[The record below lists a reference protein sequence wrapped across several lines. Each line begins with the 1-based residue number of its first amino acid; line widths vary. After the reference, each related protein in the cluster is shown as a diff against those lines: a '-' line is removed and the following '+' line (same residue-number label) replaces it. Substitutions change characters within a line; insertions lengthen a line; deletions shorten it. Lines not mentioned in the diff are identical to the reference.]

1 MKKKTALIISGGVLN
16 PLFLHF
22 VVQKEQPDYVVVAD
36 AGLCVCKLADVWP
49 DCIVGDFDSVEQ
61 SVLADY
67 KGKTKI
73 VTHLP
78 EKDAT
83 DTELAIELA
92 LEQGCNRI
100 LLCGATGGRLD
111 HMLANLDLLKHI
123 LDRRIEGVL
132 LDEQNRITIHQA
144 SFSIRKTDSYG
155 TYFSLIPYSDVVEG
169 VTLQGFKYG
178 LSDATLQKG
187 RQSGLCVSNE
197 IIADIAQI
205 QFRTGVLLAIEAK
218 DK

>member
-1 MKKKTALIISGGVLN
+1 MKRKTALIISGGVLN
-16 PLFLHF
+16 PPFLRF
-22 VVQKEQPDYVVVAD
+22 IVQKEQPDYVVAAD
-36 AGLCVCKLADVWP
+36 AGLCICKMADVWP

-61 SVLADY
+61 SVLTVY
-67 KGKTKI
+67 QGKTKI

-92 LEQGCNRI
+92 MEEGCSRI

-111 HMLANLDLLKHI
+111 HMLANIDLLKHI
-123 LDRRIEGVL
+123 LDCGAEGIL
-132 LDEQNRITIHQA
+132 FDEQNRITIHQT
-144 SFSIRKTDSYG
+144 SFSVRKADSYG

-169 VTLQGFKYG
+169 VTLQGFKYA
-178 LSDATLQKG
+178 LSDVVLQKG

-197 IIADIAQI
+197 IIADIAHI
-205 QFRTGVLLAIEAK
+205 QFRAGIVLAIEAK
-218 DK
+218 DR

>member
-1 MKKKTALIISGGVLN
+1 MKKKTAFIISGGVLN
-16 PLFLHF
+16 PPFLKF
-22 VVQKEQPDYVVVAD
+22 VMQKETPDYVVVAD
-36 AGLCVCKLADVWP
+36 AGLCVCKLANVWP

-61 SVLADY
+61 SVLAAY
-67 KGKTKI
+67 QGKTKI

-92 LEQGCNRI
+92 LEEGCNKVF
-100 LLCGATGGRLD
+100 LCGATGGRLD

-123 LDRRIEGVL
+123 LDCGAEGIL
-132 LDEQNRITIHQA
+132 LDEQNRITIHRT
-144 SFSIRKTDSYG
+144 SFSIQKDVSYG
-155 TYFSLIPYSDVVEG
+155 MYFSLIPYSDVVEG

-178 LSDATLQKG
+178 LANTTLQKG

-197 IIADIAQI
+197 IIDETAYI
-205 QFRTGVLLAIEAK
+205 QFKTGIVLAIEAK

>member
-1 MKKKTALIISGGVLN
+1 MKKKTALIISGGILN
-16 PLFLHF
+16 PPFLRL

-61 SVLADY
+61 SVLMNY

-92 LEQGCNRI
+92 MEEDCDRI
-100 LLCGATGGRLD
+100 LLCGVTGGRLD

-123 LDRRIEGVL
+123 LDCGAEGVL
-132 LDEQNRITIHQA
+132 LDEQNRITIHQTT
-144 SFSIRKTDSYG
+144 FSVRKVDSYG

-178 LSDATLQKG
+178 LSQATLQKG
-187 RQSGLCVSNE
+187 KQSGLCVSNE
-197 IIADIAQI
+197 IIEDIAHI
-205 QFRTGVLLAIEAK
+205 QFQTGILLAIEAK
-218 DK
+218 D

>member
-1 MKKKTALIISGGVLN
+1 MKKKTALVISGGVLN
-16 PLFLHF
+16 PPFLRF
-22 VVQKEQPDYVVVAD
+22 VAQKEKLDYIVVAD
-36 AGLCVCKLADVWP
+36 AGLCTCKLADVWP

-61 SVLADY
+61 SILATY

-73 VTHLP
+73 ITHLP

-92 LEQGCNRI
+92 IEEGCNRI

-123 LDRRIEGVL
+123 LDCGAEGIL
-132 LDEQNRITIHQA
+132 LDEQNRITLHHT
-144 SFSIRKTDSYG
+144 SFSIQKADSYG
-155 TYFSLIPYSDVVEG
+155 TYFSLIPYSDIVEG

-178 LSDATLQKG
+178 LSNATLQKG
-187 RQSGLCVSNE
+187 RQSGLCISNE
-197 IIADIAQI
+197 IIEDIAQI
-205 QFRTGVLLAIEAK
+205 QFQNGIVLAIEAK
-218 DK
+218 D

>member
-16 PLFLHF
+16 PPFLRF
-22 VVQKEQPDYVVVAD
+22 IVQTEQPNYVVAAD
-36 AGLCVCKLADVWP
+36 AGLCVCQLADVCP

-61 SVLADY
+61 SVLAAY

-73 VTHLP
+73 VTHPP

-92 LEQGCNRI
+92 MEAGCNKI
-100 LLCGATGGRLD
+100 LLCGVTGGRLD
-111 HMLANLDLLKHI
+111 HMLANIDLLKHI
-123 LDRRIEGVL
+123 VDCKAEGVL
-132 LDEQNRITIHQA
+132 LDEQNRITIHQT
-144 SFSIRKTDSYG
+144 SFSVQKANSYG
-155 TYFSLIPYSDVVEG
+155 TYFSLIPYSDVVED

-178 LSDATLQKG
+178 LSNATLQKG

-197 IIADIAQI
+197 ILEEVAHI
-205 QFRTGVLLAIEAK
+205 QFRKGIVLAIEAK